1 MYTGFLKGN
10 GENKM
15 DAQTTFKIVDTALY
29 SVIIPLIA
37 LTITV
42 LSFSYLSVFALLL
55 SIMLAIEK
63 HNTRK
68 NKTYA

>member
-1 MYTGFLKGN
+1 MN
-10 GENKM
+10 Q
-15 DAQTTFKIVDTALY
+15 QTMFNVVDTMLY
-29 SVIIPLIA
+29 SIIIPLIA

-55 SIMLAIEK
+55 SVMLAIEK

-68 NKTYA
+68 TKTYA

>member
-1 MYTGFLKGN
+1 
-10 GENKM
+10 M
-15 DAQTTFKIVDTALY
+15 DAQTTFNVIDTALY

-37 LTITV
+37 LTVTV
-42 LSFSYLSVFALLL
+42 LSFSYLSVFALSL

-68 NKTYA
+68 TKTYA